1 MTRID
6 RYVLEK
12 TLMPLGATV
21 GIALAALL
29 MERMVRLMELL
40 VSQGGPFLLIIK
52 MLSNLVPHYLGLAL
66 PAALF
71 LGIMMAT
78 TRLSMDSELDAL
90 QAVGVGLRR
99 LLWPIMGLA
108 FVLSLVVFILYGF
121 LQPHTRYAYRALFY
135 AATHSMWELAL
146 DKGSFFSGIG
156 NYTVLIDDIEEG
168 GRRLGG
174 VFVYQ
179 KLDDGGSVTMTAASG
194 TAFRAPDDPRIVLR
208 LQNGVRFESRPGDE
222 RASSLIFE
230 QFDVP
235 LDIGEIEP
243 FRARWGERELTLFEL
258 WEQRHTEGARPS
270 KYDIRAELWGR
281 IVRALSLLLLP
292 LLAVPLGLAA
302 KRNQRGAGIA
312 IGIVA
317 LVLYHHTLNFGE
329 TLTAGHR
336 VSAFVGLWVP
346 FLVFNGA
353 SLWLFLAVSARPRE
367 NPVAMLLASLDN
379 ARRAVIGLFRRHEM
393 PA

>member
-108 FVLSLVVFILYGF
+108 FLLSLVVFILYGF

-156 NYTVLIDDIEEG
+156 NYTVLIDDIEDG
-168 GRRLGG
+168 GKRLGG
-174 VFVYQ
+174 VFVHQ

-208 LQNGVRFESRPGDE
+208 LHNGVRIEWRPGDE
-222 RASSLIFE
+222 RTSSLVFE

-258 WEQRHTEGARPS
+258 WEQRHTEGTRPS

-292 LLAVPLGLAA
+292 LAESFTGVETDLAQRRLAVEPG
-302 KRNQRGAGIA
+302 
-312 IGIVA
+312 
-317 LVLYHHTLNFGE
+317 
-329 TLTAGHR
+329 
-336 VSAFVGLWVP
+336 AFVEK
-346 FLVFNGA
+346 
-353 SLWLFLAVSARPRE
+353 AVAVDEPLRE
-367 NPVAMLLASLDN
+367 RV
-379 ARRAVIGLFRRHEM
+379 RIVRV
-393 PA
+393 

>member
-52 MLSNLVPHYLGLAL
+52 MLSNLIPHYLGLAL

-78 TRLSMDSELDAL
+78 TRLSMDSELDAM
-90 QAVGVGLRR
+90 QAVGIGLRR

-108 FVLSLVVFILYGF
+108 FVLALVVFILYGF

-156 NYTVLIDDIEEG
+156 EYTVLIDDIEDG
-168 GRRLGG
+168 GKRLGG

-208 LQNGVRFESRPGDE
+208 LQNGVRIEMRAGEE
-222 RASSLIFE
+222 RSSSLTFE

-235 LDIGEIEP
+235 LDIGEVEP
-243 FRARWGERELTLFEL
+243 FRARWGERELTLIEL
-258 WEQRHTEGARPS
+258 WEQRNTEGVRPTR
-270 KYDIRAELWGR
+270 YDIRAELWGR

-292 LLAVPLGLAA
+292 LLAVPMGLAT
-302 KRNQRGAGIA
+302 KRSQRGLGIA
-312 IGIVA
+312 MGILA
-317 LVLYHHTLNFGE
+317 LVAYHHTLNFGE
-329 TLTAGHR
+329 SLAAGHR
-336 VSAFVGLWVP
+336 VSMFVGLWLP
-346 FLVFNGA
+346 FLLLNCA
-353 SLWLFLAVSARPRE
+353 SLWLFVAVSTRPRE
-367 NPVAMLLASLDN
+367 NPVAMLLASFDS
-379 ARRAVIGLFRRHEM
+379 ARRAIARLLRQREA